1 MASGG
6 RSGFPVCRRWR
17 RADGMIPAGVRM
29 GSMGS
34 TGPSEGTCAAAEH
47 QRGWGRG
54 RRWQVGG
61 CRPPKGRAWRGG
73 DWGGLCSGFG
83 LGICQPGQHSS
94 RGLRGDHPSR
104 PDSVCTCQR
113 SAAGGAGQTLAL
125 SASAWRALGWLR
137 RSCELGLQGRQMALR
152 GRGRGPSSRGPS
164 PCSSGVLASSGLY
177 CAIWRE
183 RLGPPGAQRLP
194 TPAPKGQ
201 GPL

>member
-1 MASGG
+1 MRCRGASERVGPRAQVAGG
-6 RSGFPVCRRWR
+6 WLQAP
-17 RADGMIPAGVRM
+17 
-29 GSMGS
+29 
-34 TGPSEGTCAAAEH
+34 EGQSLA
-47 QRGWGRG
+47 GRG
-54 RRWQVGG
+54 LG
-61 CRPPKGRAWRGG
+61 
-73 DWGGLCSGFG
+73 GGLCSGFG

-104 PDSVCTCQR
+104 PDSVCTCRR

-137 RSCELGLQGRQMALR
+137 RSCELGLQGQQMALR